1 MTNRFPRR
9 RRDRPGKSPRT
20 QSLFLERFGG
30 ERLEQRRVMDASAV
44 ALWEEA
50 PAVLSETVSLDGG
63 FTATANAQ
71 CGDFTFTTKN
81 GEVTITGF
89 TGSRVVEIP
98 AKIEG
103 LPVRAIGDF
112 AFWGKLH
119 QSSIEIPDS
128 VTSIGSFAFADCIN
142 LMQITIPAGVTSIG
156 ESAFNC
162 CRSLTSIAIQT
173 GVTSIGRFAFADCT
187 SLTSVTIPDSVT
199 SIEDYAFDSC
209 VSLASVIIPDS
220 VTSIGRSVFGG
231 CTSLTSVTI
240 PANLTGIDDYVFSES
255 TSLVEYDPSQDNIDV
270 TLLMPVCLDYCVLHL
285 WDPFADNEVPVEVPV
300 ADASPTPPQATP
312 VVVFDSALVFA
323 AFAAE
328 SSEQPTTKRKSF

>member
-1 MTNRFPRR
+1 MP
-9 RRDRPGKSPRT
+9 S
-20 QSLFLERFGG
+20 
-30 ERLEQRRVMDASAV
+30 
-44 ALWEEA
+44 WEEA
-50 PAVLSETVSLDGG
+50 PVAPTQTLNLVAGI
-63 FTATANAQ
+63 TATAAAQ
-71 CGDFTFTTKN
+71 SGDFTYTSSN
-81 GEVTITGF
+81 GAVTITGY

-112 AFWGKLH
+112 AFSGKLH

-142 LMQITIPAGVTSIG
+142 LMHITIPAGVTSIG
-156 ESAFNC
+156 ESAFYGC
-162 CRSLTSIAIQT
+162 SSLTSIAIQT
-173 GVTSIGRFAFADCT
+173 GVTSIGRFAFADCI

-209 VSLASVIIPDS
+209 ISLASVIIPDS
-220 VTSIGRSVFGG
+220 VTSIGRSVFGD

-255 TSLVEYDPSQDNIDV
+255 TSPVEYDPSRDNIDV
-270 TLLMPVCLDYCVLHL
+270 TLFWLENSFDYCVLRL
-285 WDPFADNEVPVEVPV
+285 GDPFADNEVPVEVPV

-312 VVVFDSALVFA
+312 VVVFDPALVFA

-328 SSEQPTTKRKSF
+328 SNEQPTTKRKSF

>member
-1 MTNRFPRR
+1 MANRFPRR

-30 ERLEQRRVMDASAV
+30 ERLEQRRVMDASSV

-50 PAVLSETVSLDGG
+50 PAVLSETVRLDGG

-71 CGDFTFTTKN
+71 SGDFTFTTNN

-112 AFWGKLH
+112 AFSGKLH
-119 QSSIEIPDS
+119 QSNIEIPDS

-142 LMQITIPAGVTSIG
+142 LMQITIPASVTSIG

-173 GVTSIGRFAFADCT
+173 GVMSIGRFAFADCT

-270 TLLMPVCLDYCVLHL
+270 TFFTLENSPYDCGLRIL
-285 WDPFADNEVPVEVPV
+285 FADNEVSVEVPL

-312 VVVFDSALVFA
+312 VVVFDPALAFA

-328 SSEQPTTKRKSF
+328 PSEQPTTKRKSM

>member
-30 ERLEQRRVMDASAV
+30 ERLEQRRVMDASSV

-50 PAVLSETVSLDGG
+50 PAVLSETVRLDGG
-63 FTATANAQ
+63 FTATANGQ
-71 CGDFTFTTKN
+71 SGDFTFTTKN

-112 AFWGKLH
+112 AFSGKLH
-119 QSSIEIPDS
+119 QSNIEIPDS

-142 LMQITIPAGVTSIG
+142 LMQISIG
-156 ESAFNC
+156 ESAFC
-162 CRSLTSIAIQT
+162 GCRSLTSIAIPT

-209 VSLASVIIPDS
+209 VSLASVIIPDG

-270 TLLMPVCLDYCVLHL
+270 TFFTLENSPYDCGLRIL
-285 WDPFADNEVPVEVPV
+285 FADNEVSVEVPV